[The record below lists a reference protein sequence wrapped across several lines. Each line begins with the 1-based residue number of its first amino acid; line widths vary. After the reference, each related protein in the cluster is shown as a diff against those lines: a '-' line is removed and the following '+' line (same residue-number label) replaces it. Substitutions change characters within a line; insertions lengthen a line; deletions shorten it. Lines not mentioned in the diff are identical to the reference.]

1 MEEIKKALEQY
12 ALKNPE
18 IIPHIVGIQ
27 FAIFDAIMQQYRD
40 GVRDGIEIGSKS
52 GGQDEYNW

>member
-12 ALKNPE
+12 AQKNPE
-18 IIPHIVGIQ
+18 IIPHIIGIQ
-27 FAIFDAIMQQYRD
+27 FELFDAIMKQYRD

-52 GGQDEYNW
+52 GGQK

>member
-12 ALKNPE
+12 AQKHPE
-18 IIPHIVGIQ
+18 IIPHIIGIQ
-27 FAIFDAIMQQYRD
+27 FELFDAIMKQYRD

-52 GGQDEYNW
+52 GGQK

>member
-18 IIPHIVGIQ
+18 IIPHIIGIQ
-27 FAIFDAIMQQYRD
+27 CAIFDAIMQQYKD
-40 GVRDGIEIGSKS
+40 GLHDGIEIGKKT
-52 GGQDEYNW
+52 GGQE